1 MVRMG
6 ADMYRR
12 AAGYVETILK
22 GARPGDL
29 PMEGPPKF
37 ELIVNRKTA
46 RALGLAM
53 PAELLARADQVIE

>member
-1 MVRMG
+1 
-6 ADMYRR
+6 
-12 AAGYVETILK
+12 
-22 GARPGDL
+22 
-29 PMEGPPKF
+29 MEGPPKF